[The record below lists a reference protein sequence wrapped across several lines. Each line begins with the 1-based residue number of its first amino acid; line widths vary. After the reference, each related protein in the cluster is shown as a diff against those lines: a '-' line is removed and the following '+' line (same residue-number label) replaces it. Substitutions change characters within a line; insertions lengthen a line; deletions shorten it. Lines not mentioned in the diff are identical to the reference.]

1 MVVPSHTGRLRRF
14 DTLAGKGTTFYSWLD
29 VASTATTAE
38 VSKAYRKKSIQ
49 LQYVNLFR
57 SSDACVALT
66 NDFDVAA
73 SPDKNPGVV
82 GIHERFARLGVIAA
96 ILRNPESRKR

>member
-1 MVVPSHTGRLRRF
+1 M
-14 DTLAGKGTTFYSWLD
+14 
-29 VASTATTAE
+29 
-38 VSKAYRKKSIQ
+38 Q

-57 SSDACVALT
+57 PSDLCST
-66 NDFDVAA
+66 SINDVAA

>member
-1 MVVPSHTGRLRRF
+1 MP
-14 DTLAGKGTTFYSWLD
+14 
-29 VASTATTAE
+29 STATTGE
-38 VSKAYRKKSIQ
+38 ISKAYRKKSIQ

-57 SSDACVALT
+57 SSDNYST
-66 NDFDVAA
+66 NVFFDVAV

-96 ILRNPESRKR
+96 ILRGTESRKR